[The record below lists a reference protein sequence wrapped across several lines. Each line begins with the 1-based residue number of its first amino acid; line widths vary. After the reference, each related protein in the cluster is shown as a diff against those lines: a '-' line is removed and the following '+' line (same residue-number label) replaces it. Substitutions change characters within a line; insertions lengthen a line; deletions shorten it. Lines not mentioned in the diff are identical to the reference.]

1 MPGTEGTEGRRAG
14 AKVVCAT
21 YHIVVS
27 DEVLKRKGGGEANL
41 GLEGIG
47 GDNLEKL

>member
-1 MPGTEGTEGRRAG
+1 M
-14 AKVVCAT
+14 KVVCAT

-27 DEVLKRKGGGEANL
+27 DEVLERKGGGKANL

-47 GDNLEKL
+47 GDDLEEL